1 MDFSKFDAMAAN
13 VQAQYEEAAKN
24 QYNNEEAPAG
34 WYIVNIEKLEIKATK
49 SDQMPML
56 SAMFRIVDSFNGK
69 NKNRCLFFNR
79 KIAGTKNDGNMVRS
93 AIGWLNSLEPSV
105 PIDGFTT
112 YTALNQQVEDM
123 ADELIGVVQYKIQYD
138 STKFNNISIEE
149 AYDL

>member
-1 MDFSKFDAMAAN
+1 
-13 VQAQYEEAAKN
+13 
-24 QYNNEEAPAG
+24 
-34 WYIVNIEKLEIKATK
+34 
-49 SDQMPML
+49 
-56 SAMFRIVDSFNGK
+56 MFRIVDSFNGK

-112 YTALNQQVEDM
+112 YTALNQQVEDIS
-123 ADELIGVVQYKIQYD
+123 DELVGAVQYKINYD
-138 STKFNNISIEE
+138 STKFNNISVEE